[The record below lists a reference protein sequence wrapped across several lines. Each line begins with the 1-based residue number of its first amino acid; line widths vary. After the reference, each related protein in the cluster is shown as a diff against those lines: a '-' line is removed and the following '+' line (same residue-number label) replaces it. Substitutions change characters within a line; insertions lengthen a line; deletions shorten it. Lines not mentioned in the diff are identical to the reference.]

1 VSFVR
6 TTAELALRNRQI
18 DAASRR
24 AFEDIVAECGKAS
37 RLLKDM
43 LTLARADAGNSQI
56 AFEPVALVEVVK
68 VVCQKARLLA
78 GEHGHTLTVCIED
91 GCRATVWGDYSSLH
105 RLLWILVDNAAKYT
119 PAPGTIKVGLAADG
133 EKRATITVEDN
144 GMGIAAADLPHIF
157 GRFYRAD
164 PSRSQVEGSGLGL
177 SIARWIANIH
187 QAALSVDSKQNAG
200 SVFRI
205 VFPLLAVDS
214 RQPDASQSAGSLTSV
229 G

>member
-1 VSFVR
+1 METRRVNPWFR
-6 TTAELALRNRQI
+6 LAI
-18 DAASRR
+18 
-24 AFEDIVAECGKAS
+24 
-37 RLLKDM
+37 
-43 LTLARADAGNSQI
+43 
-56 AFEPVALVEVVK
+56 
-68 VVCQKARLLA
+68 
-78 GEHGHTLTVCIED
+78 
-91 GCRATVWGDYSSLH
+91 
-105 RLLWILVDNAAKYT
+105 
-119 PAPGTIKVGLAADG
+119 LAALLPQP
-133 EKRATITVEDN
+133 
-144 GMGIAAADLPHIF
+144 LPHIF